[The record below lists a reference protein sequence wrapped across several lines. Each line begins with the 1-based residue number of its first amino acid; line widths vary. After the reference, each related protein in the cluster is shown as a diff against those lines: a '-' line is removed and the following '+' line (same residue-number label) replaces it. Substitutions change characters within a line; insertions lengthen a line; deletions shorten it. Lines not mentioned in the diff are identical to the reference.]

1 MRKKLI
7 LMGTMCMLAVVTMTG
22 CDKKEEAEAMSA
34 DALFAYGQQLEEEAA
49 NEVTYNDTPVTGL
62 KGETLDYYWNID
74 TTQFDKSKFDGSIYF
89 YGETLNGKIT
99 SNTIKEAGIEIEEAS
114 EGQLEEAPHE
124 DDNFNYYMI
133 LTLLKDGTEI
143 ESEILEPYLI
153 CYTENDSFYSDDA
166 LFTTRRNDFGCFGG
180 NKDVFPSV
188 LGVSDS
194 SEITIDLV
202 LEKLG
207 NPTYVHRRTTTKLKS
222 LDVLTYI
229 NYVYVYDDVA
239 FYFQFS
245 CSENLKFTCNEYF
258 PIEQLQTKMF
268 TGQTAIEEMDTEY
281 SLYDWNIYE
290 GPEMQ

>member
-143 ESEILEPYLI
+143 ESE
-153 CYTENDSFYSDDA
+153 
-166 LFTTRRNDFGCFGG
+166 
-180 NKDVFPSV
+180 
-188 LGVSDS
+188 
-194 SEITIDLV
+194 
-202 LEKLG
+202 
-207 NPTYVHRRTTTKLKS
+207 
-222 LDVLTYI
+222 
-229 NYVYVYDDVA
+229 
-239 FYFQFS
+239 
-245 CSENLKFTCNEYF
+245 
-258 PIEQLQTKMF
+258 
-268 TGQTAIEEMDTEY
+268 
-281 SLYDWNIYE
+281 
-290 GPEMQ
+290 